1 MSTGRPS
8 AGAAAA
14 SGRQEAGG
22 PKRQPGCPLC
32 DADGGRVLVRA
43 PRWRLIHAQEE
54 GFPAFYRV
62 VWQDHVAEFS
72 QLSRAE
78 RHECMD
84 VVATVEEALLRH
96 LRPVKANV
104 AALGNVVPHLH
115 WHVIARFDWDSRF
128 PAPVWA
134 PAQREPDAVRL
145 AEVAALLPAVEKDL
159 LSRLGSA

>member
-1 MSTGRPS
+1 VSAARPTGDAASASGLPD
-8 AGAAAA
+8 AGAT
-14 SGRQEAGG
+14 RQRA
-22 PKRQPGCPLC
+22 GCPLC
-32 DADGGRVLVRA
+32 DAPGGRVVVQAR
-43 PRWRLIHAQEE
+43 RWRLIHAQEE

-62 VWQDHVAEFS
+62 VWEGHVAEFS
-72 QLSRAE
+72 QLARAE

-134 PAQREPDAVRL
+134 TAQREADAGRL
-145 AEVAALLPAVEKDL
+145 AGVAALLPAIENDL
-159 LSRLGSA
+159 VSRLGRA

>member
-1 MSTGRPS
+1 VV
-8 AGAAAA
+8 
-14 SGRQEAGG
+14 Q
-22 PKRQPGCPLC
+22 
-32 DADGGRVLVRA
+32 A

-62 VWQDHVAEFS
+62 VWEDHVAEFS

-84 VVATVEEALLRH
+84 VVATVEDALLHH
-96 LRPVKANV
+96 LRPVKANL

-134 PAQREPDAVRL
+134 TAQRQPDAARL
-145 AEVAALLPAVEKDL
+145 AGVAALLPAVENDL
-159 LSRLGSA
+159 VSRLGRA

>member
-1 MSTGRPS
+1 
-8 AGAAAA
+8 
-14 SGRQEAGG
+14 
-22 PKRQPGCPLC
+22 
-32 DADGGRVLVRA
+32 VLVQA
-43 PRWRLIHAQEE
+43 PHWRLIQAQEE

-72 QLSRAE
+72 RLSRAE

-84 VVATVEEALLRH
+84 VVATVEDALLRH
-96 LRPVKANV
+96 LRPVKVNV

-134 PAQREPDAVRL
+134 PAQREPDAARL
-145 AEVAALLPAVEKDL
+145 AAIAALLPAVEEDL
-159 LSRLGSA
+159 LSRLASA